1 MPGINPNDIESITV
15 LKDASATAIYGTRA
29 ANGVIVVTT
38 KKGKANSFN
47 IAYQHTSTLSI
58 RPYYDNFDLLNSK
71 ERVAL
76 AWENYVDGLDLW
88 TGTYSKGT
96 SGLEGLLNSYSLG
109 QMTKEQV
116 NLMANKLEGMN
127 TDWFKILFRNA
138 YTQTHNLSISGEQ
151 RKRIIIFL

>member
-1 MPGINPNDIESITV
+1 MTSSITV

-71 ERVAL
+71 KNVS
-76 AWENYVDGLDLW
+76 LW
-88 TGTYSKGT
+88 LGRIMWMVWIFGGGTYSKG
-96 SGLEGLLNSYSLG
+96 LP
-109 QMTKEQV
+109 
-116 NLMANKLEGMN
+116 A
-127 TDWFKILFRNA
+127 
-138 YTQTHNLSISGEQ
+138 
-151 RKRIIIFL
+151 